1 MLPHPGQSPPPPL
14 LLLFLVLNRC
24 LLLASAAAAAA
35 AAFAAAAAVPSS
47 ALLVVI
53 LVVAGVRLLPCRHIG
68 SSHVVRDLWDLRLRV
83 GLPLKRPLHPQL
95 QHVHATL
102 LFEVHALSRVRV
114 LDVAAIRVEHNAVSC
129 SHHAFY

>member
-35 AAFAAAAAVPSS
+35 AAFAAAAVPFS
-47 ALLVVI
+47 ALLVVG
-53 LVVAGVRLLPCRHIG
+53 LVVAIVRLLPCRHLG
-68 SSHVVRDLWDLRLRV
+68 SSHVVRDLWDLRLLV

-114 LDVAAIRVEHNAVSC
+114 LDVAAIRVEHNTVSC
-129 SHHAFY
+129 NHHAFY